1 MTTAT
6 TSVPTTNPGTTHT
19 LQCMEVWGGSTRA
32 DHAASVPGLDL
43 YVYSMPYTEP
53 SIEEADTEIGGG
65 DVYYISRCGS
75 GRITRIALADIAGHG
90 AAVND
95 LAEKLRRAMRKSVNI
110 ANQSR
115 FARSLNRTFD
125 SFNRHERFAT
135 ALLGT
140 YFAPTDHFVFVNAG
154 HPPPL
159 LRKHSTGEW
168 MELGSETEGVLT
180 DPTPAI
186 GIRNLPLGVIDST
199 DYVQLAYKLD
209 PGDLILMYT
218 DAYSEASNAHG
229 DMLGPEGLLDIMRSL
244 DAEKTEAMLPS
255 RIIDALNDRVA
266 AFRDGDAQDDQTLV
280 LMHHNGSNP
289 KRLSISEKFSI
300 LGQVMGIGTI
310 DTTPA

>member
-6 TSVPTTNPGTTHT
+6 TSVPATKADSTHT

-43 YVYSMPYTEP
+43 YVYSMPYSDASSDDAE
-53 SIEEADTEIGGG
+53 DEIGGG

-90 AAVND
+90 AEVND
-95 LAEKLRRAMRKSVNI
+95 LAEKLRRAMRRSVNI

-168 MELGSETEGVLT
+168 MELGAETDGVLT

-199 DYVQLAYKLD
+199 DYVQLAYKLEA
-209 PGDLILMYT
+209 GDLVLMYT
-218 DAYSEASNAHG
+218 DAYSEASNAKG
-229 DMLGPEGLLDIMRSL
+229 EMLGPEGLLEIMRSL
-244 DAEKTEAMLPS
+244 DEDEIGGLRPS
-255 RIIDALNDRVA
+255 RVIDSINERVA
-266 AFRDGDAQDDQTLV
+266 AYRDGDAQDDQTLV
-280 LMHHNGSNP
+280 LMHHNGSEP
-289 KRLSISEKFSI
+289 KKLSMSEKFSI